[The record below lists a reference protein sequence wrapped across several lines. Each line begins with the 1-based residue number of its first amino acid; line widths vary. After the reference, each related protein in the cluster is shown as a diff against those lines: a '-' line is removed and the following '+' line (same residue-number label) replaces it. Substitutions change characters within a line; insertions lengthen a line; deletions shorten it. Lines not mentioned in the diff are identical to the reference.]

1 MCFNPYTHIH
11 SYLNIPD
18 TSGRDSLFQ
27 AESRVVKKSLIL
39 SRTTKLNVI
48 LPYLMNYFQELN
60 PVEASRS
67 AYAFLLYLSK
77 YDNVDFILTTH
88 YTSICKKLQKYVIY
102 S

>member
-1 MCFNPYTHIH
+1 MNTNPYTHIH

-27 AESRVVKKSLIL
+27 TESRRCKEIIDITENHETE
-39 SRTTKLNVI
+39 RHFTI
-48 LPYLMNYFQELN
+48 FDELFSGTN
-60 PVEASRS
+60 PVGASRS

-77 YDNVDFILTTH
+77 YDNVDFIFNDSL
-88 YTSICKKLQKYVIY
+88 YFICKITKYVIY